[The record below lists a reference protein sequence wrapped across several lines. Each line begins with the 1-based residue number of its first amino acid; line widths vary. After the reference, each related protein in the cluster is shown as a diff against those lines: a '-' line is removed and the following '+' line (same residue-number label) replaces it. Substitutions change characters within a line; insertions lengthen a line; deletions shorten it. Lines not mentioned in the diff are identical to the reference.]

1 MIHFKRWLMSGA
13 VLFAASW
20 PAFALAHP
28 AFQDQMRKLAESK
41 IPENLD
47 LSRVKSGTN
56 FVVRYTPDGV
66 SRVPVADLHAWTV
79 EVENRESR
87 SASPTELSIV
97 ADMPQHLH
105 GLGSVPRVTRLSPGR
120 FRVEGLNFQMPG
132 WWKVEIEVRREQVAE
147 TFRFDLVI

>member
-1 MIHFKRWLMSGA
+1 MIHIKRWRKVGA
-13 VLFAASW
+13 VLFAACW
-20 PAFALAHP
+20 AGFASGHP
-28 AFQDQMRKLAESK
+28 AFQDQMRRLAESK

-56 FVVRYTPDGV
+56 FVVRYVPEGA
-66 SRVPVADLHAWTV
+66 VPVADLHAWTV
-79 EVENRESR
+79 VVEDKDGRPVALS
-87 SASPTELSIV
+87 ELSFV

-105 GLGSVPRVTRLSPGR
+105 GLGSVPRVTRVSPGR

-132 WWKVEIEVRREQVAE
+132 WWKVEIEVRLEAVAE